1 MCLTGT
7 TSKKT
12 CSAPWMAVGES
23 PSRKQLFLKSPSLQ
37 APFEGRHLLSALTPT
52 QNHSLE
58 GKRLRHLLRGYDED
72 RYGSND
78 LTHNVTFNH

>member
-37 APFEGRHLLSALTPT
+37 APFEGRHFSSALTLT

-58 GKRLRHLLRGYDED
+58 GKRLRHSLREYDED
-72 RYGSND
+72 RYGSNG
-78 LTHNVTFNH
+78 LTRKVTFKH